1 MYRSENNNTI
11 QGIQK
16 SKKSNTGENDI
27 TPEALDHSMRVLSV
41 KCEMDED
48 LTLKSFKRNKTQ
60 LKIQDLI
67 RNRGI
72 TLSFFLFL
80 RKKKR
85 LPKKTY
91 GLETR

>member
-16 SKKSNTGENDI
+16 SKKSNTEENDM

-41 KCEMDED
+41 KCEMDRD
-48 LTLKSFKRNKTQ
+48 LTLKSFKRNRTQ

-80 RKKKR
+80 RKKKDYLKR
-85 LPKKTY
+85 HMV
-91 GLETR
+91 

>member
-1 MYRSENNNTI
+1 M
-11 QGIQK
+11 
-16 SKKSNTGENDI
+16 

-41 KCEMDED
+41 KCEMDRD
-48 LTLKSFKRNKTQ
+48 LTFQSFKRNRTQ

-80 RKKKR
+80 RKKKI
-85 LPKKTY
+85 T
-91 GLETR
+91 